1 MKRKYAALLL
11 GLTLAISSTA
21 AYAAQTESV
30 SEEQILEENEA
41 VEQAL
46 EEAEAA
52 GSLEESDDAIY
63 GKITEISE
71 TGITI
76 ELGTAVDVSEE
87 AVEVQ
92 MENNEADSEENAD
105 ASSEAENSEDESSD
119 ENTDASSEELID
131 ESIND
136 ESEELLV
143 DSDHFVAL
151 KFDGISQVISLT
163 DDTVALQVQ
172 PAEDTEE
179 NEVILSDDEI
189 TDIEIIAEDSSEE
202 NDAESQ
208 VTFSDSET
216 ADTTDLEL
224 SDTETVSESD
234 ADLSDE
240 AMNDETDA
248 FELVVLALY
257 EEEETVEISL
267 DDLTVGSYVKVVL
280 DEDGCASVITILQDS
295 EALIQE
301 SESAA
306 E

>member
-21 AYAAQTESV
+21 AYATQTEAV
-30 SEEQILEENEA
+30 SEEQILEENDA

-52 GSLEESDDAIY
+52 NSSEEADDAIY

-76 ELGTAVDVSEE
+76 ELGTTVDVSAES
-87 AVEVQ
+87 VEIQ
-92 MENNEADSEENAD
+92 MESAEADSEENAD
-105 ASSEAENSEDESSD
+105 ASSEAESSD
-119 ENTDASSEELID
+119 DSLEESSEELAEEENSD
-131 ESIND
+131 NEAD
-136 ESEELLV
+136 ELLV

-172 PAEDTEE
+172 LAEDTEE
-179 NEVILSDDEI
+179 NAAIITDDEI
-189 TDIEIIAEDSSEE
+189 TDIEIVAEDSSEE

-208 VTFSDSET
+208 VAFSDSEA
-216 ADTTDLEL
+216 ADTTDLAL
-224 SDTETVSESD
+224 SDTEIVSEPV

-240 AMNDETDA
+240 AINDETDA
-248 FELVVLALY
+248 VELIVLALY
-257 EEEETVEISL
+257 EEEETAEISL
-267 DDLTVGSYVKVVL
+267 DDLAIGSYVKITL
-280 DEDGCASVITILQDS
+280 DEDGNAAVITVLQDS
-295 EALIQE
+295 ETLIE
-301 SESAA
+301 EAETAA

>member
-21 AYAAQTESV
+21 AYAAQTEAV
-30 SEEQILEENEA
+30 SEEQILEENDA

-52 GSLEESDDAIY
+52 NSSEEADDAIY

-76 ELGTAVDVSEE
+76 ELGTTVDVSAES
-87 AVEVQ
+87 VEIQ
-92 MENNEADSEENAD
+92 MESAEADSEENAD
-105 ASSEAENSEDESSD
+105 ASSEAESSD
-119 ENTDASSEELID
+119 DSLEESSEELAEEENSD
-131 ESIND
+131 NEAD
-136 ESEELLV
+136 ELLV

-172 PAEDTEE
+172 LAEDTEE
-179 NEVILSDDEI
+179 NAAIITDDEI
-189 TDIEIIAEDSSEE
+189 TDIEIVAEDSSEE

-208 VTFSDSET
+208 VAFSDSEA
-216 ADTTDLEL
+216 ADTTDLAL
-224 SDTETVSESD
+224 SDTEIVSEPV

-240 AMNDETDA
+240 VINDETDA
-248 FELVVLALY
+248 VELIVLALY
-257 EEEETVEISL
+257 EEEETAEISL
-267 DDLTVGSYVKVVL
+267 DDLAIGSYVKITL
-280 DEDGCASVITILQDS
+280 DEDGNAAVITVLQDS
-295 EALIQE
+295 ETLIE
-301 SESAA
+301 EAETAA

>member
-21 AYAAQTESV
+21 AYATQTEAV
-30 SEEQILEENEA
+30 SEEQILEENDA

-52 GSLEESDDAIY
+52 NSSEEADDAIY

-76 ELGTAVDVSEE
+76 ELGTTVDVSAES
-87 AVEVQ
+87 VEIQ
-92 MENNEADSEENAD
+92 MESAEADSEENAD
-105 ASSEAENSEDESSD
+105 ASSEAESSD
-119 ENTDASSEELID
+119 DSLEESSEELAEEKNSD
-131 ESIND
+131 NEAD
-136 ESEELLV
+136 ELLV

-172 PAEDTEE
+172 LAEDTEE
-179 NEVILSDDEI
+179 NAAIITDDEI
-189 TDIEIIAEDSSEE
+189 TDIEIVAEDSSEE

-208 VTFSDSET
+208 VAFSDSEA
-216 ADTTDLEL
+216 ADTTDLAL
-224 SDTETVSESD
+224 SDTEIVSEPV

-240 AMNDETDA
+240 VINDETDA
-248 FELVVLALY
+248 VELIVLALY
-257 EEEETVEISL
+257 EEEETAEISL
-267 DDLTVGSYVKVVL
+267 DDLAIGSYVKITL
-280 DEDGCASVITILQDS
+280 DEDGNAAVITVLQDS
-295 EALIQE
+295 ETLIE
-301 SESAA
+301 EAETAA

>member
-21 AYAAQTESV
+21 AYAAQTEAV
-30 SEEQILEENEA
+30 SEEQILEENDA

-46 EEAEAA
+46 EEAEAD
-52 GSLEESDDAIY
+52 SSSEESDDAIY

-76 ELGTAVDVSEE
+76 ELGTTVDVSAE
-87 AVEVQ
+87 
-92 MENNEADSEENAD
+92 S
-105 ASSEAENSEDESSD
+105 ENSEDESSE
-119 ENTDASSEELID
+119 ENADVSSEELTEESTD
-131 ESIND
+131 E
-136 ESEELLV
+136 ESEEVLV
-143 DSDHFVAL
+143 DSDHFVTL
-151 KFDGISQVISLT
+151 KFDGVSQVISLT

-179 NEVILSDDEI
+179 NKVIGTDDEI

-208 VTFSDSET
+208 VAFSDSET

-224 SDTETVSESD
+224 SDTEAVSESD
-234 ADLSDE
+234 AELSDE
-240 AMNDETDA
+240 EMNVEDA
-248 FELVVLALY
+248 AELIVLALY
-257 EEEETVEISL
+257 EEEETAEISL

-280 DEDGCASVITILQDS
+280 DEDGCASVITVLQDS

>member
-21 AYAAQTESV
+21 VYAAQTEAV
-30 SEEQILEENEA
+30 SEEQILEENDA

-46 EEAEAA
+46 KEAEEADSSEEA
-52 GSLEESDDAIY
+52 DNAIY

-76 ELGTAVDVSEE
+76 ELGTTVDVSAES
-87 AVEVQ
+87 VEVQ
-92 MENNEADSEENAD
+92 MESAEADSEENTD
-105 ASSEAENSEDESSD
+105 ASFEAESSD
-119 ENTDASSEELID
+119 DSLEESAEELAEEENSANEAD
-131 ESIND
+131 EV
-136 ESEELLV
+136 LV

-172 PAEDTEE
+172 LAEDTEE
-179 NEVILSDDEI
+179 NAAIITDDEI

-202 NDAESQ
+202 ND
-208 VTFSDSET
+208 T
-216 ADTTDLEL
+216 
-224 SDTETVSESD
+224 
-234 ADLSDE
+234 E

-248 FELVVLALY
+248 VELVVLALY
-257 EEEETVEISL
+257 EEEETAEISL
-267 DDLTVGSYVKVVL
+267 DDLAIDSYVKITL
-280 DEDGCASVITILQDS
+280 DEDGNAAVITVLQNS
-295 EALIQE
+295 ETLIE
-301 SESAA
+301 EAEAAA

>member
-21 AYAAQTESV
+21 AYATQTEAV
-30 SEEQILEENEA
+30 SEEQILEENDA

-52 GSLEESDDAIY
+52 NSSEEADDAIY

-76 ELGTAVDVSEE
+76 ELGTTVDVSAES
-87 AVEVQ
+87 VEIQ
-92 MENNEADSEENAD
+92 MESAEADSEENAN
-105 ASSEAENSEDESSD
+105 ASSEAESSD
-119 ENTDASSEELID
+119 DSLEESSEELAEEKNSD
-131 ESIND
+131 NEAD
-136 ESEELLV
+136 ELLV

-172 PAEDTEE
+172 LAEDTEE
-179 NEVILSDDEI
+179 NAAIITDDEI
-189 TDIEIIAEDSSEE
+189 TDIEIVAEDSSEE

-208 VTFSDSET
+208 VAFSDSEA
-216 ADTTDLEL
+216 ADTTDLAL
-224 SDTETVSESD
+224 SDTEIVSEPV

-240 AMNDETDA
+240 AINDETDA
-248 FELVVLALY
+248 VELIVLALY
-257 EEEETVEISL
+257 EEEETAEISL
-267 DDLTVGSYVKVVL
+267 DDLAIGSYVKITL
-280 DEDGCASVITILQDS
+280 DEDGNAAVITVLQDS
-295 EALIQE
+295 ETLIE
-301 SESAA
+301 EAETAA

>member
-21 AYAAQTESV
+21 AYATQTEAV
-30 SEEQILEENEA
+30 SEEQILEENDA

-52 GSLEESDDAIY
+52 NSSEEADDAIY

-76 ELGTAVDVSEE
+76 ELGTTVDVSAES
-87 AVEVQ
+87 VEIQ
-92 MENNEADSEENAD
+92 MESAEADSEENAD
-105 ASSEAENSEDESSD
+105 ASSEAESSD
-119 ENTDASSEELID
+119 DSLEESSEELAEEENSD
-131 ESIND
+131 NEAD
-136 ESEELLV
+136 ELLV

-172 PAEDTEE
+172 LAEDTEE
-179 NEVILSDDEI
+179 NAAIITDDEI
-189 TDIEIIAEDSSEE
+189 TDIEIVAEDSSEE

-208 VTFSDSET
+208 VAFSDSEA
-216 ADTTDLEL
+216 ADTTDLAL
-224 SDTETVSESD
+224 SDTEIVSEPV

-240 AMNDETDA
+240 VINDETDA
-248 FELVVLALY
+248 VELIVLALY
-257 EEEETVEISL
+257 EEEETAEISL
-267 DDLTVGSYVKVVL
+267 DDLAIGSYVKITL
-280 DEDGCASVITILQDS
+280 DEDGNAAVITVLQDS
-295 EALIQE
+295 ETLIE
-301 SESAA
+301 EAETAA

>member
-21 AYAAQTESV
+21 AYATQTEAV
-30 SEEQILEENEA
+30 SEEQILEENDA

-52 GSLEESDDAIY
+52 NSSEEADDAIY

-76 ELGTAVDVSEE
+76 ELGTTVDVSAES
-87 AVEVQ
+87 VEIQ
-92 MENNEADSEENAD
+92 MESAEADSEENAD
-105 ASSEAENSEDESSD
+105 ASSEAESSD
-119 ENTDASSEELID
+119 DSLEESSEELAEEKNSD
-131 ESIND
+131 NEAD
-136 ESEELLV
+136 ELLV

-172 PAEDTEE
+172 LAEDTEE
-179 NEVILSDDEI
+179 NAAIITDDEI
-189 TDIEIIAEDSSEE
+189 TDIEIVAEDSSEE

-208 VTFSDSET
+208 VGFSDSEA
-216 ADTTDLEL
+216 ADTTDLAL
-224 SDTETVSESD
+224 SDTEIVSEPV

-240 AMNDETDA
+240 VINDETDA
-248 FELVVLALY
+248 VELIVLALY
-257 EEEETVEISL
+257 EEEETAEISL
-267 DDLTVGSYVKVVL
+267 DDLAIGSYVKITL
-280 DEDGCASVITILQDS
+280 DEDGNAAVITVLQDS
-295 EALIQE
+295 ETLIE
-301 SESAA
+301 EAETAA

>member
-52 GSLEESDDAIY
+52 GSLEESDDTIY
-63 GKITEISE
+63 GKITAISE

-92 MENNEADSEENAD
+92 MENDEADSEENA
-105 ASSEAENSEDESSD
+105 
-119 ENTDASSEELID
+119 DASSEELID

-179 NEVILSDDEI
+179 NAAIITDDEI

-202 NDAESQ
+202 NDTESQ
-208 VTFSDSET
+208 VAFSDSET

-248 FELVVLALY
+248 AELVVLALY
-257 EEEETVEISL
+257 EEEETAEISL

-280 DEDGCASVITILQDS
+280 DEDGCASVITVLQDS

-301 SESAA
+301 SESAT

>member
-21 AYAAQTESV
+21 AYAAQTEAV
-30 SEEQILEENEA
+30 SEEQILEENDA

-52 GSLEESDDAIY
+52 NSSEEADDAIY

-76 ELGTAVDVSEE
+76 ELGTTVDVSAES
-87 AVEVQ
+87 VEIQ
-92 MENNEADSEENAD
+92 MESAEADSEENAD
-105 ASSEAENSEDESSD
+105 ASSEAESSD
-119 ENTDASSEELID
+119 DSLEESSEELAEEKNSD
-131 ESIND
+131 NEAD
-136 ESEELLV
+136 ELLV

-172 PAEDTEE
+172 LAEDTEE
-179 NEVILSDDEI
+179 NAAIITDDEI
-189 TDIEIIAEDSSEE
+189 TDIEIVAEDSSEE

-208 VTFSDSET
+208 VAFSDSEA
-216 ADTTDLEL
+216 ADTTDLAL
-224 SDTETVSESD
+224 SDTEIVSEPV

-240 AMNDETDA
+240 VINDETDA
-248 FELVVLALY
+248 VELIVLALY
-257 EEEETVEISL
+257 EEEETAEISL
-267 DDLTVGSYVKVVL
+267 DDLAIGSYVKITL
-280 DEDGCASVITILQDS
+280 DEDGNAAVITVLQDS
-295 EALIQE
+295 ETLIE
-301 SESAA
+301 EAETAA